1 MAEKEKPDTGLTVT
15 GMPFGLTREEL
26 AAIGDRAMTLESVRR
41 YIGCGNV
48 RRLSV
53 EALDD
58 EDKGTKPR
66 PPSRF
71 RVTLYDDT
79 NHRAI
84 LIDGSLRDPRC
95 VDITESALP
104 PHPSEREFAEAV
116 KIVCGDAAF
125 ATAIDARQRRAARD
139 RRRRSCAPASH
150 PFRGTPAAEGQPEKI
165 WGLKELRSDM
175 TSDVCIGVLSSVWQR
190 PANVLGHFSDRVAAL
205 RGQPSASRCVPLMS
219 TVWCVNEEKRSSSST
234 SRADPY

>member
-1 MAEKEKPDTGLTVT
+1 MTEREESDTGLMVT

-95 VDITESALP
+95 VGITESALP
-104 PHPSEREFAEAV
+104 PHSSEREFAVAV

-125 ATAIDARQRRAARD
+125 ATAIDVRQLDPYQPIPALALNELPDGRIERRIAVGLLPRGGDAQHEIVAVDLARQRVIRFEERLPP
-139 RRRRSCAPASH
+139 RVSPKR
-150 PFRGTPAAEGQPEKI
+150 F
-165 WGLKELRSDM
+165 
-175 TSDVCIGVLSSVWQR
+175 GV
-190 PANVLGHFSDRVAAL
+190 
-205 RGQPSASRCVPLMS
+205 
-219 TVWCVNEEKRSSSST
+219 
-234 SRADPY
+234 